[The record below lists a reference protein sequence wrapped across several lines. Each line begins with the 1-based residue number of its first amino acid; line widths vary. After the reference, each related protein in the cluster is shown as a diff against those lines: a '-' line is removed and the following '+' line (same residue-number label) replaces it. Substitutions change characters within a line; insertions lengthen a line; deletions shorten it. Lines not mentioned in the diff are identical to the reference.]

1 MSNWARDPTTFIYY
15 TAYTGPEIV
24 RLTENGEDL
33 TRIFQYDAV
42 IAEGQYCH
50 DITRGR
56 LYVYPNN
63 DGIGIRTPKG
73 NNKIYVAYFWVCIT
87 NVQNQAHPI
96 TFVPRIGETYGG
108 TITCEYYP
116 YVSSQ
121 GECSVTM
128 NISQYYQDAIKM
140 QFGQIRAG
148 NAAFWYSHMGE
159 WIFINSPFFVKVG
172 KIDDVYADFTDVF
185 AGKLSEPSYNDQ
197 GIAIA
202 CRDVRYGILKSIP
215 PDKFLVANHPDMDEE
230 FVDTPIPILFGIKE
244 NISPVN
250 INPYS
255 LTDQWGAAG
264 GDFETWQDANN
275 LTYWRSIVVG
285 GSTVNRDGVNQRTGT
300 YCCRLDI
307 DAANSTAVVRTLT
320 ATTKSYFDYADGIWL
335 NPGCGYAI
343 LFYYYNS
350 VAAKTSEWR
359 LNINVGGTVY
369 YWDDGAQEWTTVV
382 TDNSLANALA
392 YTLVTSIFYVP
403 ETASLY
409 SETETGTQYPLYFR
423 FGNDSAASSSIYIDD
438 FRIVSLPT
446 YKISQTVFNDDFAN
460 KISIQSID
468 NVYQAGVE
476 IFTPGDYVPFL
487 EAGLFV
493 LLANPADDVITCN
506 ARGLKIEYDFTTGA
520 LVAPNTFTEN
530 VADILYFTLTV
541 LNKIPVASCNISDFG
556 NLQTARTQRLGWYL
570 KELTDTIEFAKLLQ
584 RSSIFHY
591 IINVN
596 GEHTVKYYKRSISA
610 DAVHLRNGDYGKYEY
625 SPGTKSVFKR
635 IVLKYAKHPMSSEY
649 SIYTYDKDSVEY
661 IYGETRTLGGDG
673 IITALVTEAEIE
685 ALAIFYSSLVESPP
699 AKVNITT
706 ITPAIFS
713 NIPTDKVYLNRSV
726 INDEGTEISIHDD
739 EIYAIISHRK
749 NLKNMT
755 SDLTLG
761 LDTAMAGQAIYGD
774 IALVNDHIDHDD
786 HADSVHAD
794 VLHGDVAYQDHDD
807 HDDEPY
813 VDSHDDHTVYFDHD
827 DHQDYTDAGHID
839 HDDHDDHTGHQ
850 DETINILYVD
860 HTDHDDFHTDT
871 PHEDG
876 YDDYT
881 DHDDIYTDI
890 PYTDSWL

>member
-1 MSNWARDPTTFIYY
+1 MSTWVKDPLLFIYY
-15 TAYTGPEIV
+15 TSGDMPEII
-24 RLTENGEDL
+24 RLTEDGVEL
-33 TRIFQYDAV
+33 TRRFTP
-42 IAEGQYCH
+42 AEVTAQGEYCH
-50 DITRGR
+50 DLIQSR
-56 LYVYPNN
+56 LYVYPNA
-63 DGIGIRTPKG
+63 DTPGIKTPKG
-73 NNKIYVAYFWVCIT
+73 NNKNYVAEFWVCLT
-87 NVQNQAHPI
+87 NVQDADYPA
-96 TFVPRIGETYGG
+96 TYKPFEGEALQNYTP
-108 TITCEYYP
+108 CEYYP
-116 YVSSQ
+116 FLPANSQ
-121 GECSVTM
+121 NTVTM
-128 NISQYYQDAIKM
+128 NVGEQYQDVIRM
-140 QFGQIRAG
+140 QYGQISAS
-148 NAAFWYSHMGE
+148 NAAFWYTHKDE
-159 WIFINSPFFVKVG
+159 WIFLNRPFYVKVG
-172 KIDDVYADFTDVF
+172 LISDSYADFVPIF
-185 AGKLSEPSYNDQ
+185 AGKLQEPQYSDN
-197 GIAIA
+197 GIRISTIDE
-202 CRDVRYGILKSIP
+202 RSGILRSIP
-215 PDKFLVANHPDMDEE
+215 PDTFDSTRYTHMETEDEN
-230 FVDTPIPILFGIKE
+230 TPIPILFGIK
-244 NISPVN
+244 NDILPVN
-250 INPYS
+250 VIPWD
-255 LTDQWGAAG
+255 TVDQWGAAG

-275 LTYWRSIVVG
+275 LTYWRSAVPG

-307 DAANSTAVVRTLT
+307 NAGNDAASVRTLP
-320 ATTKSYFDYADGIWL
+320 AEADPYFELADGVWL

-343 LFYYYNS
+343 VFYYYNS

-359 LNINVGGTVY
+359 LNVNVGGTVY

-438 FRIVSLPT
+438 FKIVSLPT